1 VLAGRSDRQKNLTQR
16 RKAAKFKTIEPRINA
31 DLPAVAKAMAGK
43 LRMGRKA
50 RPEHLDKR
58 ISQQDHKDRYLDGKM
73 FYAAIP
79 LFVLS
84 A

>member
-1 VLAGRSDRQKNLTQR
+1 MERGNAQGERPALSISTNGFHSKIT
-16 RKAAKFKTIEPRINA
+16 KAAKT
-31 DLPAVAKAMAGK
+31 G
-43 LRMGRKA
+43 
-50 RPEHLDKR
+50 
-58 ISQQDHKDRYLDGKM
+58 YLDGKM